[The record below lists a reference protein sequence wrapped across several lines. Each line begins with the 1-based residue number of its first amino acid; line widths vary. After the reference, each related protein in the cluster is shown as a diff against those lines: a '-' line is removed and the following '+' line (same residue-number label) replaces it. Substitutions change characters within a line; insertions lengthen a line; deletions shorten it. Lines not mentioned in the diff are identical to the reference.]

1 MSYAAFGERRKGDW
15 RVSIFAKNSLVPIAA
30 ITALVV
36 IAEIKPNIKPK
47 KFPVGSVYW

>member
-1 MSYAAFGERRKGDW
+1 
-15 RVSIFAKNSLVPIAA
+15 VPIAA

-47 KFPVGSVYW
+47 KFPVGSVYFSGLFIV

>member
-1 MSYAAFGERRKGDW
+1 
-15 RVSIFAKNSLVPIAA
+15 VPIAA

-47 KFPVGSVYW
+47 KFPVGSVYFSGLFIVTKRRQNRR